1 MTILNVMDVA
11 DFLIATANEGYPEED
26 DGMTNIK
33 FNKFLFLAQA
43 ASLQRFS
50 KPLFNTPLEA
60 WKYGSVVKVI
70 PVESIQKKKSKTS
83 LCLSTCNPNPMRTP
97 SLPSLTRKVVHI

>member
-26 DGMTNIK
+26 DGMTNMK

-70 PVESIQKKKSKTS
+70 PVESIQKKRSKTS

-97 SLPSLTRKVVHI
+97 SLPSLTRKGVHI

>member
-26 DGMTNIK
+26 DGMTNMK

-70 PVESIQKKKSKTS
+70 PVESIQKKGPKPAFAYRRAT
-83 LCLSTCNPNPMRTP
+83 RT
-97 SLPSLTRKVVHI
+97 R

>member
-26 DGMTNIK
+26 DGMTNMK

-50 KPLFNTPLEA
+50 KPLFNTPLKA

-70 PVESIQKKKSKTS
+70 PVESIQKKSPKPAFAYRRAT
-83 LCLSTCNPNPMRTP
+83 RT
-97 SLPSLTRKVVHI
+97 R

>member
-26 DGMTNIK
+26 DGMTNMK

-97 SLPSLTRKVVHI
+97 SLPSLTRKGVHI

>member
-11 DFLIATANEGYPEED
+11 DFLIVTANEGYPEED

-70 PVESIQKKKSKTS
+70 PVESIQKKSKTS

-97 SLPSLTRKVVHI
+97 SLPSLTRKGVHI

>member
-50 KPLFNTPLEA
+50 KLLFNTPLEA

-70 PVESIQKKKSKTS
+70 PVESIQKKSKTS

-97 SLPSLTRKVVHI
+97 SLPSLTRKGVHI